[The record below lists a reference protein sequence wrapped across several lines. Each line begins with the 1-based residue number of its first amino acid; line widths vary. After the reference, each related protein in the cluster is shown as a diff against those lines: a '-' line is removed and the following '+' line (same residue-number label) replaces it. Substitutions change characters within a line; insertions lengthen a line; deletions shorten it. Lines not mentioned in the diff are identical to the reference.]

1 MNVFLLDTHALYWHL
16 FRPKNLSTPAKQTIA
31 DGEAGLVQLVISHIA
46 LAELFFLLKKLDQEQ
61 DFLPAVAAI
70 RANPNYSIESIALDD
85 IAKLPS
91 YPEVPEMHD
100 RLLVAATNR
109 LGGTLVTKDAIIQA
123 SPQVKWLW

>member
-1 MNVFLLDTHALYWHL
+1 
-16 FRPKNLSTPAKQTIA
+16 
-31 DGEAGLVQLVISHIA
+31 
-46 LAELFFLLKKLDQEQ
+46 
-61 DFLPAVAAI
+61 
-70 RANPNYSIESIALDD
+70 LDD
-85 IAKLPS
+85 IEKLPG

>member
-16 FRPKNLSTPAKQTIA
+16 FRPEKLSAPAKRTIA
-31 DGEAGLVQLVISHIA
+31 DGEAGVVQLAISHIA
-46 LAELFFLLKKLDQEQ
+46 LAELCFLLKKLGQER
-61 DFLPAVAAI
+61 DFPPALAAI
-70 RANPNYSIESIALDD
+70 RRNPNYSMEPVALEDIER
-85 IAKLPS
+85 LPE

-100 RLLVAATNR
+100 RLLVAGTNR

>member
-1 MNVFLLDTHALYWHL
+1 MNVFVLDTHALYWHL
-16 FRPKNLSTPAKQTIA
+16 FRPEKLSASAKRTIA

-46 LAELFFLLKKLDQEQ
+46 LAELYFLLKKLGQEQ
-61 DFLPAVAAI
+61 DFPPALAAI
-70 RANPNYSIESIALDD
+70 RTNANYYIEPVALMD
-85 IAKLPS
+85 IEKLPV

-100 RLLVAATNR
+100 RLLVAAANR

>member
-16 FRPKNLSTPAKQTIA
+16 FRPQKLSSPARRTIA
-31 DGEAGLVQLVISHIA
+31 DGEAGLVQLVISHIV
-46 LAELFFLLKKLDQEQ
+46 LAELYFLLKKLGKEL
-61 DFLPAVAAI
+61 DFPAALAAI
-70 RANPNYSIESIALDD
+70 RRNPYYSMEPVAMDD
-85 IAKLPS
+85 IEKLPA
-91 YPEVPEMHD
+91 YLEVPEMHD